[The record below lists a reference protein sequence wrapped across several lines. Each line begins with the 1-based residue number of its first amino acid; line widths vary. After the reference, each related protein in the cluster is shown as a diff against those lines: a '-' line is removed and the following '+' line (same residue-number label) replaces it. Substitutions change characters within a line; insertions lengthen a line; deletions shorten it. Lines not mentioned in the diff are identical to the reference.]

1 MRAQVRNVPLTL
13 LGTNTVPTD
22 AFKAGNFSAVST
34 VIYDPNT
41 GAADGSGLRPIT
53 QTLPGIGV
61 HDFKAPGHVNLAFS
75 PDGQEVAFTSGDRG
89 PTKAL
94 WVADV
99 RQGVARQ
106 LNLGTNLHPDGE
118 PSWMPPA
125 GDEILFN
132 GLLGSQSGLYAVD
145 VHSGKVRPIVEPS
158 PRFGAGVSTV
168 SPDGSRIAYTQID
181 NQVTDRNP
189 YQVHIVN
196 SDGSGDVAL
205 PMPASAMF
213 QDLPVWSN
221 DGTRL
226 VIVRGYAAHN
236 EDVRLAIVP
245 ADGANTSVETK
256 PSITGCCDYA
266 VDWSPDDSRI
276 LFLPED
282 WNGTMTPQLLIDP
295 STGATTSASW
305 DGISVPAWQRRAP

>member
-1 MRAQVRNVPLTL
+1 MVA
-13 LGTNTVPTD
+13 
-22 AFKAGNFSAVST
+22 AV
-34 VIYDPNT
+34 
-41 GAADGSGLRPIT
+41 DGSGLRPIT
-53 QTLPGIGV
+53 QALPGIGV
-61 HDFKAPGHVNLAFS
+61 YDFKDSRHVDLAFS
-75 PDGQEVAFTSGDRG
+75 PDGREVAFTAGNA
-89 PTKAL
+89 PMKTL

-106 LNLGTNLHPDGE
+106 LNLGANLYLAGE

-132 GLLGSQSGLYAVD
+132 GVLGSQSGLYAVD
-145 VHSGKVRPIVEPS
+145 VQSGKVRTIVEPS
-158 PRFGAGVSTV
+158 ARFGAEVSTV
-168 SPDGSRIAYTQID
+168 SPDGSRIAYTQTD
-181 NQVTDRNP
+181 SQVTDRNP

-196 SDGSGDVAL
+196 RDGTGDVAL
-205 PMPASAMF
+205 PMPASAVF

-226 VIVRGYAAHN
+226 VIVRGYAAHE

-245 ADGANTSVETK
+245 ADGTNTGVETK
-256 PSITGCCDYA
+256 PSISGCCDYA

-282 WNGTMTPQLLIDP
+282 MNGTMTPQLLIDP
-295 STGATTSASW
+295 STGATTDTSW
-305 DGISVPAWQRRAP
+305 GGISVPAWQRQAP